1 MQQPTKRIPDTN
13 IIYFYDLPKSSYT
26 STRLAEIIKDKTGY
40 ILEHM
45 PQVHR
50 DIGKPFYWAILKI
63 ENPDKFDE
71 VAQKL
76 RYFSL

>member
-1 MQQPTKRIPDTN
+1 MQQQNKKIPDTN

-45 PQVHR
+45 P
-50 DIGKPFYWAILKI
+50 
-63 ENPDKFDE
+63 
-71 VAQKL
+71 
-76 RYFSL
+76 